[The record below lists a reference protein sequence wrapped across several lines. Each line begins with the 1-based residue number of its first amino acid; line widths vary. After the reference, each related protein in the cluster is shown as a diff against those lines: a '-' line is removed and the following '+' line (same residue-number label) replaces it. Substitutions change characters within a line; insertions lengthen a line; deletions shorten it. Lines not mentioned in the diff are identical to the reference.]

1 MISANASQTHCI
13 EEVVMRGIALLLI
26 GAALASCAA
35 APQPGR
41 SAKAE
46 AHFQKLLAGKVAGQP
61 LTCLPS
67 YRSTDMVVVDE
78 QTIAFRDGSRRVW
91 VTNLRSGCSNL
102 GSGHYALVTRQAG
115 GSGICRGD
123 IAEVADLTNGITVG
137 SCVFGDFTPYE
148 RPRG

>member
-1 MISANASQTHCI
+1 MRSVT
-13 EEVVMRGIALLLI
+13 RGISLLLI
-26 GAALASCAA
+26 GSAVVSCAV

-61 LTCLPS
+61 ASCLPT
-67 YRSTDMVVVDE
+67 YRSTDMVVIDD

-102 GSGHYALVTRQAG
+102 GSGHYALVTRQSG
-115 GSGICRGD
+115 GSGVCRGD

-137 SCVFGDFTPYE
+137 SCVFGDFVPYT
-148 RPRG
+148 RTRG